1 MIPTECKMEDLS
13 ALEGQVMTLTANLV
27 FGPGDKNISRR
38 TALNRRLFVRLVDKG
53 LDEYETARRHILAQ
67 LAEKQ
72 RTPDE
77 MAEQG
82 RVIYMLKFVD
92 HMENCICTVR
102 RILRLLNHLKG
113 NQDGLEFPRIVRRQI
128 DSLADDVVDM
138 RNVVEHMDDEI
149 QKDNIEENESVMIQL
164 LDSQDG
170 VKVAGESLKFSR
182 LGTLLRRLHE
192 LSKNMAEWSAESS
205 EKSSA

>member
-13 ALEGQVMTLTANLV
+13 DLEGQVMSLTVNLA
-27 FGPGDKNISRR
+27 FGPGDKNVSRR
-38 TALNRRLFVRLVDKG
+38 TSLNRRVFVRLVDKG
-53 LDEYETARRHILAQ
+53 LDEYEAARRHILAQ

-72 RTPDE
+72 RTAE
-77 MAEQG
+77 AMAEQG

-128 DSLADDVVDM
+128 DSLADDIVDM
-138 RNVVEHMDDEI
+138 RNVVEHMDAEI
-149 QKDNIEENESVMIQL
+149 QQDKIAENESIMVQL

-170 VKVAGESLKFSR
+170 VKVAGESLKFSS
-182 LGTLLRRLHE
+182 LSTLLRRLHE
-192 LSKNMAEWSAESS
+192 LSKDMAEWNADSS
-205 EKSSA
+205 DK